1 MQVLPYVLWKTT
13 QENKINLFSSHRS
26 NVVKIVGLCESVK
39 KEDTILRNL
48 TLTLKVKPRLKKSHQ
63 TIFATRQKKTLPLL
77 KKKKKRNR
85 RKEEKSRPSLY
96 ERKFTK
102 NLESA
107 IFLHVIND
115 KVPFTSA
122 WFLRWWAKSSVQRE
136 EKDDRYVDMTRRLC
150 LCVFASVWREVR
162 PVSGSWKCHAC
173 RDERLSLFW
182 RHGNHASSLWP
193 ALSPF
198 TPDCRAN

>member
-77 KKKKKRNR
+77 KKKKKKKQEER
-85 RKEEKSRPSLY
+85 RKIK
-96 ERKFTK
+96 
-102 NLESA
+102 A
-107 IFLHVIND
+107 IFIRKEIHKELGVCNF
-115 KVPFTSA
+115 FT
-122 WFLRWWAKSSVQRE
+122 RYKRQSSIHFRV
-136 EKDDRYVDMTRRLC
+136 
-150 LCVFASVWREVR
+150 
-162 PVSGSWKCHAC
+162 VSSMVSQ
-173 RDERLSLFW
+173 E
-182 RHGNHASSLWP
+182 
-193 ALSPF
+193 
-198 TPDCRAN
+198 